1 MKKKFSNFLVV
12 AVIAGIV
19 FSLVGVALVS
29 QAKSEPKVDVFISF
43 HNTPGAAEHALVERA
58 GGTVRYSYNIVPAV
72 AASVPESAIQGL
84 LNNPKVTSVELD
96 GAVYAVDTELDN
108 AWGVKRIGSG
118 TVHASSN
125 KGTGVKIGIID
136 SGVDYNHLDLN
147 NVYVVGGR
155 DFVQNDD
162 DPMDVYGHG
171 THVAGTACAEDND
184 FGVVGVASECALYAL
199 RVLNDDGVGSWS
211 ATIAAMDWAVANKLQ
226 VVNLSLGSSQD
237 PGATVKVAFDNA
249 GAAGLV
255 IVAAGGNS
263 GTPAGKGNN
272 VIYPA
277 KYASVIAVAATDSND
292 QRASWSSTGAEIEL
306 AAPGVSV
313 LSTWNDATSPHDPQ
327 PICVD
332 EVCYYKYG
340 SGTSMASPHV
350 AGVAALVIAAG
361 ISDTNGNGRI
371 NDEVRAIMNST
382 AEDLGSSGR
391 DPQYGYGLVAA
402 AAAVAAVVPPSPAV
416 NVDVSTDKTNYVSS
430 TDKTAVLTAVVKD
443 EKSTAISGLGSSAF
457 VTMFSGTTTEVVFT
471 ETATPGTYTGALD
484 ISGFGDGVYTVE
496 VTVTDTRS
504 ISGMGSVSFTIGP
517 APTEPTQV
525 KVDSITYATQGG
537 KDGKK
542 HLDIIV
548 ALVDDLSNSV
558 GSASVYITLSN
569 KDSGQSWNGTG
580 TTDVNGK
587 VMFSLKNAP
596 SGCYTTKVN
605 NVVAEGLTWDG
616 IYPANEFC
624 K

>member
-1 MKKKFSNFLVV
+1 MKKYLILGLVIGLLFS
-12 AVIAGIV
+12 
-19 FSLVGVALVS
+19 VGVALAS
-29 QAKSEPKVDVFISF
+29 QAKSESKIDVFISF
-43 HNTPGAAEHALVERA
+43 HNAPGVAEHALVNRA

-84 LNNPKVTSVELD
+84 LNHSKVTSVELD
-96 GAVYAVDTELDN
+96 GTVYAVDTELDN

-118 TVHASSN
+118 TVHDGGN

-136 SGVDYNHLDLN
+136 SGINYTHLDLDG
-147 NVYVVGGR
+147 VYAGGH
-155 DFVQNDD
+155 DFVQDD
-162 DPMDVYGHG
+162 DNPMDVYGHG
-171 THVAGTACAEDND
+171 THVAGTACAEDNG
-184 FGVVGVASECALYAL
+184 FGVVGVAPECALYSL

-211 ATIAAMDWAVANKLQ
+211 ATVAAIDWAVKNGTQ

-237 PGATVKVAFDNA
+237 PGATVKAAFDNA
-249 GAAGLV
+249 EAAGLI

-263 GTPAGKGNN
+263 GNSAGKGNN

-306 AAPGVSV
+306 AAPGVAV
-313 LSTWNDATSPHDPQ
+313 LSTWNDADSPHDPQ

-332 EVCYYKYG
+332 GVCYYKYG

-361 ISDTNGNGRI
+361 VTD

-382 AEDLGSSGR
+382 AQDLGSSGR

-416 NVDVSTDKTNYVSS
+416 NVDVSTDKTNYVSGS
-430 TDKTAVLTAVVKD
+430 DTTAVLTVAVKD
-443 EKSTAISGLGSSAF
+443 ENSSAISGLDSSAF
-457 VTMFSGTTTEVVFT
+457 VTVLNDITTAVVFA
-471 ETATPGTYTGALD
+471 ETATPGTYTGTLD
-484 ISGFGDGVYTVE
+484 ISGFVDGTYTVG

-504 ISGMGSVSFTIGP
+504 ISGMGSASFIIGP

-525 KVDSITYATQGG
+525 KVDSITYVTQGG

-542 HLDIIV
+542 HLDIVV

-558 GSASVYITLSN
+558 GGAAVSITLAN
-569 KDSGQSWNGTG
+569 DSGQSWNGSG
-580 TTDVNGK
+580 TTDADGK

-596 SGCYTTKVN
+596 SGCYTTTVN

-616 IYPANEFC
+616 VTPVNEFC